1 MVGREFVG
9 DTVAG
14 YRYGFNGVE
23 KDNEIKG
30 EGNSLSFK
38 YRVEDPRLGRFLSV
52 DPLTKTYPWYSPYQF
67 AGNTP
72 IQAIDVE
79 GAEPKSVVAEKYKT
93 TSTWVLPP
101 SGDDPPGTE
110 EIRGTIIVVTYKFTA
125 GAAHLLSLVSGI
137 GEPDVSKAEIRNN
150 GGGILPTYN
159 PAEGGGGI
167 TFPGNNNTYRINLTT
182 NFFDNTNNRFGGY
195 GYQDDVMSWL
205 DIMSHEVGHI
215 KDINEI
221 GKGKAGYFWQ
231 FAKEYAKAGSHD
243 GNWREKRAD
252 NGQNAFRNFN
262 NFVDNYYGKDK
273 LKSLFENN
281 NNTDKDITE
290 RLDQWWGQYQ
300 KQIEADK
307 KATEA
312 KTNSGG

>member
-1 MVGREFVG
+1 MR
-9 DTVAG
+9 
-14 YRYGFNGVE
+14 
-23 KDNEIKG
+23 

-79 GAEPKSVVAEKYKT
+79 GAEPKSVVAEKYKS
-93 TSTWVLPP
+93 TSIYTIDP
-101 SGDDPPGTE
+101 SGDDPSGTE
-110 EIRGTIIVVTYKFTA
+110 PITTKVTLVTYKFTG

-137 GEPDVSKAEIRNN
+137 AVDDISKAEIRNT
-150 GGGILPTYN
+150 GSGILPSYN
-159 PAEGGGGI
+159 PSEGGGGI
-167 TFPGNNNTYRINLTT
+167 TFPGNNNTYRINLTN
-182 NFFDNTNNRFGGY
+182 NFFDNTNNRFESK
-195 GYQDDVMSWL
+195 GYQDDIMAWIY
-205 DIMSHEVGHI
+205 IMSHEVGHI

-221 GKGKAGYFWQ
+221 GKGKSGYFLQ

-252 NGQNAFRNFN
+252 NGPTSFRAFN
-262 NFVDNYYGKDK
+262 NFIDKNYGKDK
-273 LKSLFENN
+273 LKKLFENED
-281 NNTDKDITE
+281 NTDKDVKE

-300 KQIEADK
+300 KQLEAEK
-307 KATEA
+307 KVEEI
-312 KTNSGG
+312 KK